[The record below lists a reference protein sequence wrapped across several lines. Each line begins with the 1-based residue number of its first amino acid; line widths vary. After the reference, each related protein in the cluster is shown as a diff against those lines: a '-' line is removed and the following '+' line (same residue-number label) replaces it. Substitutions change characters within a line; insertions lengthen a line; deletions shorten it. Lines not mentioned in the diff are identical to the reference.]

1 MQTACYLLWCEE
13 GALYVG
19 VTEEFETRMECHFS
33 GNGAVYTQWYKP
45 LKVLGVAWF
54 PVQGKAEWMEAV
66 LTAGLRERWL
76 RVAGGCYTRP
86 SVSGRGKHWLDPDVK
101 IRRLVKA
108 LGRKLVVNGV
118 SKNDAV
124 DARRVR

>member
-45 LKVLGVAWF
+45 LKVLGMASLKMT
-54 PVQGKAEWMEAV
+54 Q
-66 LTAGLRERWL
+66 
-76 RVAGGCYTRP
+76 
-86 SVSGRGKHWLDPDVK
+86 
-101 IRRLVKA
+101 
-108 LGRKLVVNGV
+108 
-118 SKNDAV
+118 
-124 DARRVR
+124 